1 MYLYLKFRTTNRVLW
16 VQQVIIKYILDM
28 SALVL
33 AYPVLLVRG
42 STLDLATFRPAVPA
56 QLVRQGSGLPLALGS
71 NLARPWQDLGHLRAT
86 LLILPNK
93 LPAPQDMGIRYQVAD
108 T

>member
-1 MYLYLKFRTTNRVLW
+1 
-16 VQQVIIKYILDM
+16 M
-28 SALVL
+28 SAYMVH
-33 AYPVLLVRG
+33 ASTPDPVPLVRG
-42 STLDLATFRPAVPA
+42 STLDLETFRPAAPA

-93 LPAPQDMGIRYQVAD
+93 LPPQDMGIRYQTAD

>member
-1 MYLYLKFRTTNRVLW
+1 
-16 VQQVIIKYILDM
+16 M
-28 SALVL
+28 SALDL
-33 AYPVLLVRG
+33 AVQLVHASTLYPVSLVRG
-42 STLDLATFRPAVPA
+42 STLDWATLRTAVPA
-56 QLVRQGSGLPLALGS
+56 QLVRQGSGRPLALGS

-93 LPAPQDMGIRYQVAD
+93 LLPQDMGIRYQAVD